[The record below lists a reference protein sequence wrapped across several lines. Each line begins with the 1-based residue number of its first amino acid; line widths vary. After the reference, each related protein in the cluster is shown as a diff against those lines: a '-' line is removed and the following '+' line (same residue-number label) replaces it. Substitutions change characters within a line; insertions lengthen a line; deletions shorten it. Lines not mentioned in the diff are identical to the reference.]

1 MLRLARTCVLT
12 LLLTGCAGVLLT
24 PEQKLG
30 RGYDS
35 ADASVLSTTA
45 LIRRDAIS
53 TDAGKNVS
61 TLAKTAK
68 AVLDE
73 GTRKLEECR
82 AIVPARPCEDAVS
95 TIDLGFGVLMSVE
108 QFLEE
113 NPR

>member
-1 MLRLARTCVLT
+1 MLRKYSLYVMLLVLA
-12 LLLTGCAGVLLT
+12 GCAST
-24 PEQKLG
+24 MSPEQKLG

-35 ADASVLSTTA
+35 ADASVVSATA

-53 TDAGKNVS
+53 TESGKSIS

-68 AVLDE
+68 TVLDE

-82 AIVPARPCEDAVS
+82 ASIPAQPCDDAVS
-95 TIDLGFGVLMSVE
+95 TIDLGFGVLMNIE

-113 NPR
+113 RQQ